1 MQFFREMY
9 ALYYLNCTTLN
20 CVVNIK
26 EYYSTIINN
35 QFDDIHQK
43 QRAIIQINFY
53 QNSIQKVS
61 IDN

>member
-9 ALYYLNCTTLN
+9 ALYYLNCTLN

-43 QRAIIQINFY
+43 QRAMIQINFY
-53 QNSIQKVS
+53 QNSIQNVS